1 MNHLMLF
8 VFFAILGLGTC
19 FAETNQIDWFARG
32 KERLKARDFKGSA
45 ISFRNSL
52 LEKQVSGDSK
62 LQAFLGIAFSYQA
75 LGQPMRAIQW
85 LHFCS
90 QLKSNSGTAS
100 QVSSEEIERRIN
112 VLHKILEESGK
123 SIRLEPIPGLFD
135 QKPISTRAHP
145 AFGAK
150 HEAMFAA
157 IVDGNLEKVKKLI
170 DEGIDLNAYDDEGYT
185 PLAMACV
192 QSEAAIVRLL
202 LDSGATID
210 QANHFGWTPLMQAC
224 LNYSGDISAISELL
238 ANRANVN
245 ARNIGGETPIMR
257 VVGQNKI
264 PLVKFLLEHGAQVD
278 EIAHND
284 RNNFILAMANG
295 WREEAEVF
303 LNAGADPNFTHPS
316 DFWTP
321 LMYAVKNGWA
331 DLAAQLLAKGADL
344 ESTTAEDQET
354 ALTMAA
360 RMGVGG
366 GGRFFLEKG
375 ANPNHQNRHGLTALF
390 WASQNGNAAMVGD
403 LLAKGADTELADE
416 TGQTPLMIALVT
428 GRAEIVRLLLENG
441 ANASHVQK
449 TGDWTP
455 LHRAVDSENIELVRL
470 LLQYQADKNHRNRQ
484 GETPLDLAK
493 KKNLAEIT
501 KLLSQD

>member
-19 FAETNQIDWFARG
+19 FGETNQIDWFARG
-32 KERLKARDFKGSA
+32 KEQLKVSDYKGSV
-45 ISFRNSL
+45 ISFRNSII
-52 LEKQVSGDSK
+52 ENQVSGESK
-62 LQAFLGIAFSYQA
+62 LQAILGIAFSYQV

-85 LHFCS
+85 LHFCD
-90 QLKSNSGTAS
+90 QLKTNSGMTS

-112 VLHKILEESGK
+112 TLHKILEEKGK
-123 SIRLEPIPGLFD
+123 SIRLEPIPGMFE
-135 QKPISTRAHP
+135 QKPVSTRAHP
-145 AFGAK
+145 AFSAK

-157 IVDGNLEKVKKLI
+157 IVDGNTEKVKNLI
-170 DEGIDLNAYDDEGYT
+170 GEGLDLNAFDDEGYT

-192 QSEAAIVRLL
+192 QSETEIIRLL
-202 LDSGATID
+202 LDSGAAID

-224 LNYSGDISAISELL
+224 LNYSGDISPISELL
-238 ANRANVN
+238 ANGANVN
-245 ARNIGGETPIMR
+245 ARNIGGETALMRIM
-257 VVGQNKI
+257 GQNKI

-284 RNNFILAMANG
+284 RNNLILAMANG
-295 WREEAEVF
+295 WREEAELL
-303 LNAGADPNFTHPS
+303 LNAGADPNFTHPA
-316 DFWTP
+316 DFYTP

-331 DLAAQLLAKGADL
+331 DFAAQLLAKGADL
-344 ESTTAEDQET
+344 ESTTAEKQET
-354 ALTMAA
+354 ALTLAA
-360 RMGVGG
+360 QMGVSGAC
-366 GGRFFLEKG
+366 RFLLEKG

-390 WASQNGNAAMVGD
+390 WASQNGNTQIVGD
-403 LLAKGADTELADE
+403 LLAKSANTELADE
-416 TGQTPLMIALVT
+416 TGQTPLMIAITT
-428 GRAEIVRLLLENG
+428 GHVEIVKLLLENG

-470 LLQYQADKNHRNRQ
+470 LLQYKPDKNHRNRY

-493 KKNLAEIT
+493 KKNLTEISR
-501 KLLSQD
+501 LLN